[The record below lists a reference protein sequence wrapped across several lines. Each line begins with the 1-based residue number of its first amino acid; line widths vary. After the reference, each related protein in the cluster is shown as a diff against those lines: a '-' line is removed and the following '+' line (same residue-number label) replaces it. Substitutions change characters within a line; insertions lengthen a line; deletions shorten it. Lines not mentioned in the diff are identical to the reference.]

1 MKNLLW
7 PISTGLFSAG
17 LLIAVSSCFAGDDA
31 AEQQFKTAKAA
42 YGNNN
47 CNDAVAGFRN
57 YLKVDEPSAE
67 RKKSILAAMAWCEKQ
82 NRKQER
88 YARMSMTAV
97 GFTAPSAPSAAI
109 KPVPMPM
116 PMSMDPPVA
125 AMPEADGEDKP
136 LLP

>member
-7 PISTGLFSAG
+7 PISTGLFSTG
-17 LLIAVSSCFAGDDA
+17 LLIAASSCFAADDA

-57 YLKVDEPSAE
+57 YLKMDEPSAE

-82 NRKQER
+82 SRKQER

-97 GFTAPSAPSAAI
+97 GSTAPSAAI
-109 KPVPMPM
+109 KPVPM

>member
-57 YLKVDEPSAE
+57 YLKVDEPGAE

-97 GFTAPSAPSAAI
+97 GSTAPSAAI
-109 KPVPMPM
+109 KPVPM